1 MYKPNNIVALV
12 LALSLMLTT
21 GAADARFYSGM
32 TALQT
37 TQEVMLWIMSG
48 MSLDEI
54 AKAAH
59 QKGVKSEQVASSL
72 IQSEQ
77 NPAAVVTA
85 LLKIDPDAAISVTVE
100 ALTLK
105 PAQAAEITAAAIA
118 ASPKQNREI
127 IQAALAVPGVNPT
140 DILSATAAGG
150 SEVPGESY

>member
-1 MYKPNNIVALV
+1 MHKPSNLVALV
-12 LALSLMLTT
+12 LALSLMLAT
-21 GAADARFYSGM
+21 GAADARFYRSM
-32 TALQT
+32 TAQQI
-37 TQEVMLWIMSG
+37 TQEVMLWLMSG

-59 QKGVKSEQVASSL
+59 KKGIKSEQVASSM

-85 LLKIDPDAAISVTVE
+85 LLKIDPDAAIPVTVE

-105 PAQAAEITAAAIA
+105 PSQAAEITAAAIA

-150 SEVPGESY
+150 SEVSDESF